1 MEKSPDYPV
10 RFVGKL
16 IAACKTVKVAT

>member
-16 IAACKTVKVAT
+16 IAACKTVKVAA